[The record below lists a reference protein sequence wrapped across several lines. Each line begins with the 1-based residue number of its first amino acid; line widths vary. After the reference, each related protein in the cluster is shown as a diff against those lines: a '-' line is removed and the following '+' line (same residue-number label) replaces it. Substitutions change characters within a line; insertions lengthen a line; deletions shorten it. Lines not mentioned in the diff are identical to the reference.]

1 MEKPGGKGGHF
12 HGSPRNKSNTGQR
25 ANAKNEDENNFL
37 CIKETTLQNHQLML
51 IFFFFFYILQ
61 SKTHAMFSS
70 ARKFGSHHQLAY
82 FQAKLKE
89 FASNGPSLAIKST
102 VQNMS
107 LRYFRMVFPP
117 SSPGLERTFQPR
129 MKTGKTQ
136 LGYFSPTFLCAP
148 SKCQSFQRLR

>member
-1 MEKPGGKGGHF
+1 
-12 HGSPRNKSNTGQR
+12 
-25 ANAKNEDENNFL
+25 
-37 CIKETTLQNHQLML
+37 ML
-51 IFFFFFYILQ
+51 IFFYILQ

-107 LRYFRMVFPP
+107 LRYFSTVFPP
-117 SSPGLERTFQPR
+117 APLFYKGL
-129 MKTGKTQ
+129 
-136 LGYFSPTFLCAP
+136 FSQGRKLEKPNSGIFH
-148 SKCQSFQRLR
+148 

>member
-1 MEKPGGKGGHF
+1 
-12 HGSPRNKSNTGQR
+12 
-25 ANAKNEDENNFL
+25 
-37 CIKETTLQNHQLML
+37 ML
-51 IFFFFFYILQ
+51 IFFYILQ

-107 LRYFRMVFPP
+107 LRYFSTVFPP
-117 SSPGLERTFQPR
+117 APLFYKGL
-129 MKTGKTQ
+129 
-136 LGYFSPTFLCAP
+136 FS
-148 SKCQSFQRLR
+148 QG

>member
-1 MEKPGGKGGHF
+1 MERPGGKGGHF
-12 HGSPRNKSNTGQR
+12 HGNPRNKSNTGQG

-51 IFFFFFYILQ
+51 LFFYILQ

-107 LRYFRMVFPP
+107 LRYFSTAFPP
-117 SSPGLERTFQPR
+117 APLFQ
-129 MKTGKTQ
+129 KGH
-136 LGYFSPTFLCAP
+136 FS
-148 SKCQSFQRLR
+148 KG